1 MKERVKRKRQ
11 EQGERKDNDNDSR
24 TVWLTKTRVSDDKK
38 VAVQAK
44 TAHETRT
51 TNVHVKWQHQ
61 VSVFSC
67 HKICENSLT
76 LRGDVLSFATDAT
89 AGLAMTGLRSG
100 AFVMRCSNSSQRCAV
115 RDWRD
120 GDAE

>member
-11 EQGERKDNDNDSR
+11 EQVNEKTMTAEQFGSQRRQTEMTRKLLYR
-24 TVWLTKTRVSDDKK
+24 QRRHMKQGQPMYR
-38 VAVQAK
+38 
-44 TAHETRT
+44 
-51 TNVHVKWQHQ
+51 WQHQ

-76 LRGDVLSFATDAT
+76 LRGDVLSFATEAT

-100 AFVMRCSNSSQRCAV
+100 AFVMRCSNSSHRCAV
-115 RDWRD
+115 RDWSD

>member
-1 MKERVKRKRQ
+1 MKI
-11 EQGERKDNDNDSR
+11 KDNDNDGR
-24 TVWLTKTRVSDDKK
+24 TVWLTKTTDRDDKT

-44 TAHETRT
+44 TAYETRT

-61 VSVFSC
+61 VVLSVFSC
-67 HKICENSLT
+67 HKICENSLI
-76 LRGDVLSFATDAT
+76 LLGDVLSFATEAT

-115 RDWRD
+115 RDWSD